1 MVDINKNP
9 PWFRTASQC
18 RYSGLPVS
26 HPDIFVSK
34 HPGAN
39 YFVDIAK
46 LGDHSILVKAS
57 GYVHSYEMSEALR
70 FMDDY
75 VSKYFDIK
83 TGVLLIEDYAD
94 VEGADF
100 KARKKYIEHHKHS
113 DVFWGGILYNLP
125 LIFRISFKIA
135 KRLHVHGKHLYA
147 VDSFEQAIAFAEEI
161 TIQRNT
167 ADALCHDYDS
177 DAIFSPEKQSEAS
190 ESLLGYAEG
199 KLRDFRDMFTTRFSR
214 NITRQYSETLLK
226 YIESIDWHKDGVDP
240 PEVPDT
246 DDKSLRKVFN
256 AVSYI
261 KDEIDSLLKER
272 DVVEQELRESEA
284 RYRQLVEHA
293 KAGILEFD
301 YQTNRIIS
309 FNDSF
314 REISGYTEEELFS
327 VNPMDLLTEESRK
340 IYAKRHSQRLS
351 GEKISPDSAYQFICK
366 SGHSK
371 WVLLNTNIS
380 YKDDQLWKA
389 EVVLT
394 DITQLKEVEN
404 ELVNYQ
410 SKLKQL
416 SVQLSRSEE
425 NQRRQL
431 ASRLHESVS
440 QELFAAQLKLN
451 ALEKSL
457 DDSQYSSQIEDIK
470 DQIVKSIKDIRGIT
484 YDLSPPVLYDLGLKE
499 AVESLA
505 KSITAQYRLP
515 VKTRFNGSLENM
527 DDEIK
532 IITYRVI
539 REIVQNA
546 IKHAQASFIDII
558 VDKKNNTLSVDVTD
572 NGIGFD
578 ADTLSEGQYG
588 NDGFGLFDIREK
600 INHLGGLLTI
610 HSKPGSGTRI
620 GLSVPLKDIVIAD
633 LKN

>member
-1 MVDINKNP
+1 M
-9 PWFRTASQC
+9 
-18 RYSGLPVS
+18 
-26 HPDIFVSK
+26 
-34 HPGAN
+34 
-39 YFVDIAK
+39 DIAK
-46 LGDHSILVKAS
+46 LGDQFILVKAS
-57 GYVHSYEMSEALR
+57 GYVHSYEMSEVLH

-75 VSKYFDIK
+75 VSKYFDVK

-100 KARKKYIEHHKHS
+100 KARKKYIEYHKHS
-113 DVFWGGILYNLP
+113 DVFWGGIFYNLP
-125 LIFRISFKIA
+125 VIFRISFKIA

-147 VDSFEQAIAFAEEI
+147 VDSFEQAIALAEEI

-167 ADALCHDYDS
+167 ADALRHDYDS
-177 DAIFSPEKQSEAS
+177 DGIFSPEKQSEAS
-190 ESLLGYAEG
+190 ESLVGYAAG
-199 KLRDFRDMFTTRFSR
+199 KVRDFRDMFTGRFSG

-226 YIESIDWHKDGVDP
+226 YIESIDWHKDRVDAS
-240 PEVPDT
+240 EVPDT

-261 KDEIDSLLKER
+261 KDEIDGLLKER
-272 DVVEQELRESEA
+272 DVAEQELRESEA
-284 RYRQLVEHA
+284 RYRQLVEQA

-301 YQTNRIIS
+301 YQAGRIINV
-309 FNDSF
+309 NDSLLN
-314 REISGYTEEELFS
+314 ISGYTRDEIYSLD
-327 VNPMDLLTEESRK
+327 PMDLMTEESR
-340 IYAKRHSQRLS
+340 ILYTKRFSQRLS
-351 GEKISPDSAYQFICK
+351 GEEISPDCAYQFFTK
-366 SGHSK
+366 SGRKK
-371 WVLLNTNIS
+371 WVLLNTNIT
-380 YKDDQLWKA
+380 YKGSQLFKA
-389 EVVLT
+389 EVVIT
-394 DITQLKEVEN
+394 DITQLKEIEN

-425 NQRRQL
+425 SQRRQL

-457 DDSQYSSQIEDIK
+457 DDPQYSSQIEDIK

-527 DDEIK
+527 GDEIK

-546 IKHAQASFIDII
+546 IKHARAGFIDII
-558 VDKKNNTLSVDVTD
+558 VDSKNNTLSVDVTD

-578 ADTLSEGQYG
+578 ADNLSKGQYS

-600 INHLGGLLTI
+600 INHLGGHLMI
-610 HSKPGSGTRI
+610 HSTPGSGTRI
-620 GLSVPLKDIVIAD
+620 GLSVPLKETVLAD